1 MRSWW
6 WGAPVAVPVL
16 LVIVAAS
23 CSDDDDVQSGLTLP
37 PILTTTS
44 TTTIPPSTTTPQR
57 FYEIQ
62 EGDTLIEIADRF
74 GVPMDDLMRLN
85 AIPDENAIFA
95 GQLIELPDPATLGS
109 APPSSPSATS
119 AP

>member
-6 WGAPVAVPVL
+6 WGAPVVFSVL
-16 LVIVAAS
+16 LVIAAAS
-23 CSDDDDVQSGLTLP
+23 CSDDDEAQSGLTLP

-44 TTTIPPSTTTPQR
+44 TTTIPPSTTRPQR

-95 GQLIELPDPATLGS
+95 GQLIELPAVATEGS
-109 APPSSPSATS
+109 APLSLPTSTSP
-119 AP
+119 